1 MKAPRFRVRVCLC
14 FFRHIHVLFFGLVVH
29 ATEQGFT
36 MHVYLSIVYIYMY
49 VYVCVY
55 IYTYIHIISPY
66 IYICLYV
73 LMPWGLAASNG
84 CRGVAGVC
92 L

>member
-49 VYVCVY
+49 VYIY
-55 IYTYIHIISPY
+55 IYVYTYYISIY
-66 IYICLYV
+66 IYVFMYSCL
-73 LMPWGLAASNG
+73 GA
-84 CRGVAGVC
+84 
-92 L
+92 